1 MSFNIITSSLHY
13 VALVNVLITPG
24 KLIPS
29 GQVYPFL
36 ARLIPS
42 GQTRPLRPGNR
53 KLTRCIPAGF
63 RLATMV

>member
-1 MSFNIITSSLHY
+1 MFSVIQLF
-13 VALVNVLITPG
+13 TPG

-42 GQTRPLRPGNR
+42 GQTRSLRSGNR
-53 KLTRCIPAGF
+53 TLYSLQTS
-63 RLATMV
+63 